1 VKRTWLSI
9 ILLFGLLLP
18 INQPANAD
26 VLTVSQDQLTGY
38 NRSLFKHWI
47 DADKDGCDTRAEVL
61 IEEAIVKPKVGKKC
75 VLTGGKWRSEYD
87 GRTTSKASDLDID
100 HVVPLAEAWRS
111 GAWAWTPTQRQAFA
125 NDLSESGA
133 LVAVSLGQ
141 NRSKGDKDV
150 SDWLPSKGVCGY
162 VYNWITVKI
171 KYSLTAD
178 SKEMSTLDSYISSC
192 NLSEFKPVSTVTP
205 VPTTTPLATP
215 TPTPT
220 AAIKF
225 KMPFILGDGK
235 LGAALGKWPV
245 YGFVN
250 QPIISQRPSS
260 VKDYSCY
267 PISNDDWI
275 FDVLPKWD
283 TLVDKNTQVTIITS
297 CTLDLKSS
305 KPTPTQ
311 LPTPSPL
318 PSPSVTSVPIPTVM
332 PTPTPT
338 VTSVPVPTPTPTPTV
353 TSVPLPMPTPT
364 PTPSP
369 TPTKVKPAPVKY
381 KNCTEAKAAGVT
393 PIRRA
398 TDPELYALNTAL
410 DGDKDGD
417 ACEN

>member
-1 VKRTWLSI
+1 MKRFYLAISMLI
-9 ILLFGLLLP
+9 GLLLP
-18 INQPANAD
+18 INQPASAD
-26 VLTVSQDQLTGY
+26 VLTVSQDQLFGY

-61 IEEAIVKPKVGKKC
+61 IEEAIVKPKIGKKC

-87 GRTTSKASDLDID
+87 GKTTSKASDLDID
-100 HVVPLAEAWRS
+100 HLVPLAEAWRS
-111 GAWAWTPTQRQAFA
+111 GAWAWTPMQRQAFA

-133 LVAVSLGQ
+133 LIAVSLGQ

-150 SDWLPSKGVCGY
+150 SEWLPSRGVCGY

-178 SKEMSTLDSYISSC
+178 SKEMLTLENYISSC
-192 NLSEFKPVSTVTP
+192 NLSEFKPVSTATP
-205 VPTTTPLATP
+205 VPTTTPVAIP

-220 AAIKF
+220 AIIKF

-235 LGAALGKWPV
+235 LGAALGKWPT

-250 QPIISQRPSS
+250 QPIVSQRPSS

-297 CTLDLKSS
+297 CTLDLKSGKPS
-305 KPTPTQ
+305 APTPVAPTPTPVA
-311 LPTPSPL
+311 PTPTP
-318 PSPSVTSVPIPTVM
+318 VAPTPTPVA

-338 VTSVPVPTPTPTPTV
+338 APTPTPTAGCATFNQV
-353 TSVPLPMPTPT
+353 CGEQYYDYGSGGCSCFEGCYRLMRYN
-364 PTPSP
+364 SSC
-369 TPTKVKPAPVKY
+369 
-381 KNCTEAKAAGVT
+381 NCVISGGL
-393 PIRRA
+393 I
-398 TDPELYALNTAL
+398 
-410 DGDKDGD
+410 
-417 ACEN
+417 C